1 MADRIGLLPV
11 WIRAPK
17 NGSEFFTGFSRAKL
31 YQLADQKHIRSTAVR
46 EPGKV
51 RGTRLFHL
59 ASILDFIAKCEAEGG
74 AN

>member
-1 MADRIGLLPV
+1 MPV

-17 NGSEFFTGFSRAKL
+17 SGEEFYSGFSRAKL
-31 YQLADQKHIRSTAVR
+31 YQLAGEGHIRTASIR

-59 ASILDFIAKCEAEGG
+59 QSILEFIAKCELQGETET
-74 AN
+74 N